1 MLGLKL
7 TIPEQL
13 SEGQPSFSELG
24 ESNFIL
30 INFFLNFDCKQK
42 HLFIYDRYLYPQ
54 SPGWKPGWVHT
65 QRQLSQVKR
74 SSSLRMPRSY
84 NF

>member
-30 INFFLNFDCKQK
+30 INFF
-42 HLFIYDRYLYPQ
+42 
-54 SPGWKPGWVHT
+54 
-65 QRQLSQVKR
+65 
-74 SSSLRMPRSY
+74 
-84 NF
+84 